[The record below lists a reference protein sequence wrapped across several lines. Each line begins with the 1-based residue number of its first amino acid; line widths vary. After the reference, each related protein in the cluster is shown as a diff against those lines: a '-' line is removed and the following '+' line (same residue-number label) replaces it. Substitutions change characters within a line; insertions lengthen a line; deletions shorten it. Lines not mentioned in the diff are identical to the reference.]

1 MESIIHTKTF
11 AQPPVNRREILR
23 YMRCGD
29 ESEHAFDKLLADC
42 LAELLPQ
49 LVYKV
54 CWRAATLR
62 TAVRENPAKTAAA
75 SARIAADKNAP
86 SACDLIQ
93 ANTQPSAETLLD
105 LGFLQTDSQG
115 LCRNLQGCDKVILF
129 AATVGLVPDRLI
141 AKYGRLSPTKALC
154 MQAIGAER
162 IESLCDA
169 FCDELAADYAAE
181 GYQTRPRFSP
191 GYGDFPLDAQKAF
204 FRALDCPRKI
214 GLSLNDSLLMSPSKS
229 VTALIGLLPRTS
241 QISGTEAKTHA
252 NCTACGK
259 TDCLFRQP

>member
-1 MESIIHTKTF
+1 M
-11 AQPPVNRREILR
+11 
-23 YMRCGD
+23 
-29 ESEHAFDKLLADC
+29 
-42 LAELLPQ
+42 
-49 LVYKV
+49 
-54 CWRAATLR
+54 
-62 TAVRENPAKTAAA
+62 
-75 SARIAADKNAP
+75 
-86 SACDLIQ
+86 Q
-93 ANTQPSAETLLD
+93 ANTQPSGETLLD

-115 LCRNLQGCDKVILF
+115 LCHNLQGCDKVILF
-129 AATVGLVPDRLI
+129 AATVGLAPDRLI

>member
-1 MESIIHTKTF
+1 MEPIIFTKNY

-23 YMRCGD
+23 YMRCTDAGD
-29 ESEHAFDKLLADC
+29 TFDDLLDAC

-54 CWRAATLR
+54 CWRVSEVTR
-62 TAVRENPAKTAAA
+62 TVPTRENP
-75 SARIAADKNAP
+75 P
-86 SACDLIQ
+86 QACDCLQ
-93 ANTQPSAETLLD
+93 ASTQPLGETLLH
-105 LGFLQTDSQG
+105 LGFMQTDSQG

-129 AATVGLVPDRLI
+129 AATVGLAPDRLI
-141 AKYGRLSPTKALC
+141 ARYGRLSPTKALC

-181 GYQTRPRFSP
+181 GYQLRPRFSP

-204 FRALDCPRKI
+204 FQALDCHRKI

-229 VTALIGLLPRTS
+229 VTALIGLLPQAVQTADA
-241 QISGTEAKTHA
+241 EARPHA
-252 NCTACGK
+252 GCASCAK
-259 TDCLFRQP
+259 TDCLFRQA

>member
-1 MESIIHTKTF
+1 
-11 AQPPVNRREILR
+11 
-23 YMRCGD
+23 MRCGD

-75 SARIAADKNAP
+75 SARIAAGKNAP

-129 AATVGLVPDRLI
+129 AATVGLAPDRLI

-181 GYQTRPRFSP
+181 GYQTRPRFSRATETFRSTHRRRSFGRWTVP
-191 GYGDFPLDAQKAF
+191 AKSDF
-204 FRALDCPRKI
+204 R
-214 GLSLNDSLLMSPSKS
+214 SMTVS
-229 VTALIGLLPRTS
+229 
-241 QISGTEAKTHA
+241 
-252 NCTACGK
+252 
-259 TDCLFRQP
+259 